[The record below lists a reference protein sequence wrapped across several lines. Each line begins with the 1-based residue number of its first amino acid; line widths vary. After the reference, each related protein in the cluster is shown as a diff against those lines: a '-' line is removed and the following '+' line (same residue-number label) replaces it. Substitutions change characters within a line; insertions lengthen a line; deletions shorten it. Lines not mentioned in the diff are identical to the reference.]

1 MNARASLVLALG
13 FFLATFA
20 VPCSARAD
28 EPVDS
33 YVQLAE
39 LGDLAKRPEWLRLL
53 HYHGG
58 ALASESGVD
67 DSAFFLSKRGRVDP
81 EAELE
86 ATLRAFFEPQ
96 NPRDPDAHALCRFPA
111 RFVFLRASL
120 GIVPPAARCP
130 ALSRFTT
137 RLHARSVT
145 FVYTTNFLANP
156 ASMFGHTFVRFG
168 KSPRAPASLDDTT
181 LEFTADVDTKNP
193 VLYVVKGVAGLFRG
207 VYRYQRFADKMREYT
222 TSEDREMWDYDL
234 ALTDAEIEMLVDHL
248 WELKSA
254 NVDYYYF
261 TGNCAFR
268 LLEIVEAAA
277 PRLDLVSHLKSI
289 VFPVDAVATL
299 MTSPGLVRETRYLPS
314 GRKRLKEEYE
324 ALPIPADKAPH
335 LAHGPMRFDLG
346 QGAGTQFGETF
357 SSVGF
362 RIALHDMDDPP
373 NGEPELATVQ
383 FMDTRVRYSETHR
396 SFTLDEL
403 TFAEIMTLHPFGRF
417 ERLPSFRIRGFAER
431 VHDTGC
437 VTRDCFAHGADFAA
451 GLTLATKNE
460 HFAIFAM
467 ADGFFLFSPDFDGI
481 GGSFVRAGV
490 GPYAGVRA
498 RITSRLLALGSITI
512 SYLPA
517 QHLTS
522 TFDARAS
529 LRAGLA
535 KNVALGFEGRAD
547 PLGVDGRIASY
558 FYF

>member
-1 MNARASLVLALG
+1 MIARAPLVLAVVL
-13 FFLATFA
+13 FLAA
-20 VPCSARAD
+20 LAIPRSARAD

-39 LGDLAKRPEWLRLL
+39 LSDLATRPEWLRLL
-53 HYHGG
+53 HVHAG
-58 ALASESGVD
+58 AMAAESAID

-86 ATLRAFFEPQ
+86 ATLEAFFEPQ

-111 RFVFLRASL
+111 RFLFLRRTL

-130 ALSRFTT
+130 ALSEFTT
-137 RLHARSVT
+137 KLHARSVT
-145 FVYTTNFLANP
+145 FVYTTNFFANP
-156 ASMFGHTFVRFG
+156 ASMFGHTFMRIG
-168 KSPRAPASLDDTT
+168 KAPRAPASQGDTT

-193 VLYVVKGVAGLFRG
+193 ILYTVKGVAGLFRG
-207 VYRYQRFADKMREYT
+207 IYRYARFADKMREYT
-222 TSEDREMWDYDL
+222 ASEDREMWDYDL
-234 ALTDAEIEMLVDHL
+234 ALTDDEVEMLVDHL
-248 WELKSA
+248 WELRAAK
-254 NVDYYYF
+254 VDYFYF
-261 TGNCAFR
+261 TGNCAYR

-277 PRLDLVSHLKSI
+277 PRLDLLSHLKPI
-289 VFPVDAVATL
+289 VFPADAVSAL

-314 GRKRLKEEYE
+314 SRERLKEKYE
-324 ALPIPADKAPH
+324 QLPIPADKAPH

-346 QGAGTQFGETF
+346 QGAGTQYGETF

-362 RIALHDMDDPP
+362 RLALHDMNDPP

-383 FMDTRVRYSETHR
+383 FMDTRARYSETHR
-396 SFTLDEL
+396 SFALDEL
-403 TFAEIMTLHPFGRF
+403 TFAEVTTLHPYGRF
-417 ERLPSFRIRGFAER
+417 EKVPSFRIRGFAER
-431 VHDTGC
+431 VHDNGC
-437 VTRDCFAHGADFAA
+437 TTRDCFAHGADFAG

-460 HFAIFAM
+460 HFAVFAM
-467 ADGFFLFSPDFDGI
+467 ADAFFLFSPDFDGI

-490 GPYAGVRA
+490 GPYAGIRA
-498 RITSRLLALGSITI
+498 RVAPWLLGLVEITI

-517 QHLTS
+517 QHLGS

-547 PLGVDGRIASY
+547 PLGIDGRIASY